1 MFMGNVFSIIALY
14 SILTCAEII
23 LSIKFDYPSSNATQF
38 WRGGEEVNVPSVG
51 GSGENRQ
58 SMYPDAQHISF
69 IAFGGGR
76 RGKSAINVSRRWTH
90 IFR

>member
-51 GSGENRQ
+51 GDGGNRQ
-58 SMYPDAQHISF
+58 LMYPDAGHTYLDDASRQC
-69 IAFGGGR
+69 R
-76 RGKSAINVSRRWTH
+76 RNDNGINKMVP
-90 IFR
+90 